1 MAQLEERA
9 AKIEGTLSQM
19 NERLN
24 HLEARFSQLEGRIEA
39 RFNSLE
45 ARLNQLFYAVIT
57 SWVTIIAAVSA
68 SLLVA
73 ILSRE

>member
-9 AKIEGTLSQM
+9 AKIEGTLK
-19 NERLN
+19 
-24 HLEARFSQLEGRIEA
+24 LEGRIEG

-57 SWVTIIAAVSA
+57 SWVTIIAAVIA

-73 ILSRE
+73 ILRE